1 MSRYNGSLTREQFM
15 FREMRMVAQLYKK
28 GQNTSQIIESVMN
41 ENLFQYPTERE
52 VKGKCRV
59 ALRRLEMISSSET
72 LLGLLAEGTL
82 REAKQAALVAMMCDS
97 QLLADF
103 MVEVVGEKYRRLEMT
118 ITKKDVNLFF
128 EQLRERD
135 QTVGEW
141 SDSTVRRIRS
151 VLMNVLRE
159 NGYLEGIGSEELIPV
174 LISEEFETALR
185 AAGLRRFLPAFN
197 ILE

>member
-28 GQNTSQIIESVMN
+28 GQNTSQIIESVMR

-118 ITKKDVNLFF
+118 ITRKDVNLFF
-128 EQLRERD
+128 EQLRERE
-135 QTVGEW
+135 QAVGEW

-159 NGYLEGIGSEELIPV
+159 NGYLEGIGSEELVPV

-185 AAGLRRFLPAFN
+185 AAGLRGFLPAFN

>member
-28 GQNTSQIIESVMN
+28 GQNTSQITESVMR

-118 ITKKDVNLFF
+118 ITRKDVNLFF

-135 QTVGEW
+135 QAVGEW

-159 NGYLEGIGSEELIPV
+159 NGYLEGIGSEELVPV

>member
-28 GQNTSQIIESVMN
+28 GQNTSQIIESVMR

-118 ITKKDVNLFF
+118 ITRKDVNLFF

-135 QTVGEW
+135 QAVGEW

-159 NGYLEGIGSEELIPV
+159 NGYLEGIGSEELVPV

>member
-28 GQNTSQIIESVMN
+28 GQNTSQIIESVMR

-118 ITKKDVNLFF
+118 ITRKDVNLFF

-135 QTVGEW
+135 QAVGEW

-151 VLMNVLRE
+151 VLMYVLRE
-159 NGYLEGIGSEELIPV
+159 NGYLEGIGSEELVPV